1 MRLTKSYIFL
11 FLSFF
16 FICYI
21 HAQEHIKTT
30 PLILEGKDFWV
41 AFEQN
46 FKDPPDNDTI
56 NNIKLY
62 FTITSSKD
70 AKVKIEIPGLNFV
83 IDTNVKAGSIRKIS
97 INPTCQVVL
106 NEQPQNLG
114 IHVTSDNPIMLY
126 GVNHRLQSTET
137 FTAVPVDYLG
147 SEYRTMCYE
156 NSDFLDSQF
165 AFLATED
172 NTSVGI
178 TPTFFRNGT
187 KISTLIKTIKL
198 NKGEIYQVAASTR
211 PDRPQPQGE
220 KPMDITCTYLNGTH
234 NFAVFSGHQCAY
246 VPNGVFG
253 CNHIVEQ
260 MIPINLW
267 GSNFFIGSLRTRSKS
282 TIRIMSATENNTLT
296 VNSKWTAELEAGEFY
311 EISDQIEDCIIE
323 TSGPALVTQ
332 YGQGFRNGDSI
343 GDPMMLIV
351 RPDKDFQ
358 KSYRFATPVE
368 GNFHHYINISVPTDA
383 IETVKLDGYQVDN
396 SLFKPYPNSNYMIA
410 KLEVKF
416 GSHFIE
422 CVKPFGIYS
431 YGFGF
436 GKDEF
441 DAYGNM

>member
-1 MRLTKSYIFL
+1 MRLSKGFVFL
-11 FLSFF
+11 ILSFF
-16 FICYI
+16 FIYNI
-21 HAQEHIKTT
+21 HAQELIKTT
-30 PLILEGKDFWV
+30 PLILEGKEFWV

-46 FKDPPDNDTI
+46 FKDPPENDSL
-56 NNIKLY
+56 NNIHLY

-70 AKVKIEIPGLNFV
+70 TKVRIEIPGINFV
-83 IDTNVKAGSIRKIS
+83 IDTNVKAGTLRKID
-97 INPTCQVVL
+97 INPVCQVIL
-106 NEQPQNLG
+106 NETPQNLG
-114 IHVTSDNPIMLY
+114 IHVTSENPIILY

-137 FTAVPVDYLG
+137 FTAVPVNYLG
-147 SEYRTMCYE
+147 TQYRTMCYE

-165 AFLATED
+165 AFLSIED

-187 KISTLIKTIKL
+187 KMSTLLKTIKL
-198 NKGEIYQVAASTR
+198 NKGEIYQLAASTR
-211 PDRPQPQGE
+211 PDRPQPQGT
-220 KPMDITCTYLNGTH
+220 KPMDISSTYLSGNH

-246 VPNGVFG
+246 VPNNVFG

-267 GSNFFIGSLRTRSKS
+267 GTKFYVGSLRTRSKS
-282 TIRIMSATENNTLT
+282 TIRIMSSEDNNTLN

-311 EISDQIEDCIIE
+311 EISDQAEDCIIE
-323 TSGPALVTQ
+323 TSSPSLVTQ
-332 YGQGFRNGDSI
+332 YSQGFRNGDSI

-351 RPDKDFQ
+351 RPEKDFQ

-368 GNFHHYINISVPTDA
+368 GKFHHYVNVSIPADA
-383 IETVKLDGYQVDN
+383 IESIKLDGYQVDK
-396 SLFKPYPNSNYMIA
+396 SLFKLFPGSNFMVA
-410 KLEVKF
+410 KLEVKY

-422 CVKPFGIYS
+422 CAKPFGIYS

-436 GKDEF
+436 GDDGF